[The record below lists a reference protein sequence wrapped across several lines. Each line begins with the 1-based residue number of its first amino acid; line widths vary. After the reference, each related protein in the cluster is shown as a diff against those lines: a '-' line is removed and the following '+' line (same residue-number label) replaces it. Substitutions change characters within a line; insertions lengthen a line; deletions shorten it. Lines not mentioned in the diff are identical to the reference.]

1 MPRQSVV
8 LYEFVT
14 GGGWRSAYSDQLCP
28 ASLMTEGQ
36 AMLMALA
43 SDFGRLPEV
52 DTRVICSGGNS
63 RLWAGMLGCEAI
75 DAGDRTDRMVLA
87 EAAAQ
92 ADWTLVVAPE
102 FDGRLS
108 ERAAWVTRAGGKLL
122 GCSLSS
128 ILLTADKHATAVHL
142 GMRDIPVPEGS
153 KIVGGTQLPHPL
165 PWKRSVLK
173 PRYGA
178 GSQGIYLLDD
188 EHALR
193 ATTWPIDM
201 RLECFMP
208 GQAASVAALCGPVGV
223 FPLPACRQEIS
234 QDGQFQYLG
243 GSSPLEAPLAARAS
257 RLAVAALSSIP
268 GLLGYVGVDMVLGD
282 HPGGGQDAVIEINP
296 RLTTSYVGLRSLST
310 TNLAQGMLD
319 VAEGRSPVL
328 AFHSGRI
335 TFTAAGEVRSPE

>member
-1 MPRQSVV
+1 MSRQTVV

-14 GGGWRSAYSDQLCP
+14 GGGWRSAYPDQPCP
-28 ASLMTEGQ
+28 ASLLTEGQ

-43 SDFGRLPEV
+43 SDFGRLPDV
-52 DTRVICSGGNS
+52 DARVICDRGTC
-63 RLWAGMLGCEAI
+63 RMWAGMLGCQAI
-75 DAGDRTDRMVLA
+75 EVGDRSDRMVLA
-87 EAAAQ
+87 ETAAQ
-92 ADWTLVVAPE
+92 ANWSLVVAPE

-128 ILLTADKHATAVHL
+128 ILLTSDKHATAVHL
-142 GMRDIPVPEGS
+142 GMRDIAVPEGT
-153 KIVGGTQLPHPL
+153 KIVRGTKLPHPL
-165 PWKRSVLK
+165 PWKQSVLK

-178 GSQGIYLLDD
+178 GSQGIHLLDED
-188 EHALR
+188 HLLR
-193 ATTWPIDM
+193 ATTWPLDM

-223 FPLPACRQEIS
+223 FPLPPCRQEIS
-234 QDGQFQYLG
+234 QDGLFQYLG
-243 GSSPLEAPLAARAS
+243 GSAPLEAPLAARAS

-268 GLLGYVGVDMVLGD
+268 GLLGYVGVDMVLGND
-282 HPGGGQDAVIEINP
+282 PSGANDAVIEINP
-296 RLTTSYVGLRSLST
+296 RLTTSYVGLRSLAT

-319 VAEGRSPVL
+319 VAEGRCPVL

-335 TFTAAGEVRSPE
+335 AFTCAGEIRSPD